1 MVHPPSMLHPPSSRG
16 LDQVGRWPGD
26 RFGAL
31 TAFLRFDAVVVFFK
45 TSGESYGLKL
55 QMIEWLSWSIPYF
68 FETSDKARCIY
79 NYKQLYN
86 MGLKLQILNDTVI
99 MVTQWS
105 MDEKPKVGKMRRIMK
120 QYLVG
125 GLEHE
130 FYLSIQLGMII
141 PIDFHILPRGR
152 YTTNQIIIKH
162 H

>member
-1 MVHPPSMLHPPSSRG
+1 
-16 LDQVGRWPGD
+16 
-26 RFGAL
+26 
-31 TAFLRFDAVVVFFK
+31 
-45 TSGESYGLKL
+45 
-55 QMIEWLSWSIPYF
+55 
-68 FETSDKARCIY
+68 
-79 NYKQLYN
+79 

-105 MDEKPKVGKMRRIMK
+105 MDEKPKLGKMRRIMK